1 MYRLQM
7 HCSFLLGPKCC
18 RTGLNNAFV
27 RRLPSRHC
35 CKIRIVPLLNVKFQQ
50 TNVGQYSTTRL
61 TTMSMLN
68 SIMGGILCRS
78 TKGTTAWLDVAIK
91 VVAVAVAVE
100 FFFLFRSVGNGIED
114 WCCLGSNNRKFG
126 VALFISFVEK
136 GVVVVVTT
144 PTNLGRQINVH
155 YPSRS
160 MLSCGGESQEVPSI
174 STWQKDK
181 KFGKR
186 GGGHP
191 LQR

>member
-7 HCSFLLGPKCC
+7 HRSFLLGPKCC

-35 CKIRIVPLLNVKFQQ
+35 CKIRVVPLLNVKFQQ

-100 FFFLFRSVGNGIED
+100 FFLFRSVGNGIED

-144 PTNLGRQINVH
+144 PTDLGRQINVH
-155 YPSRS
+155 YHSRS
-160 MLSCGGESQEVPSI
+160 MLSCGGESQERP
-174 STWQKDK
+174 QQYK
-181 KFGKR
+181 KFLGKN
-186 GGGHP
+186 
-191 LQR
+191 